1 MKAYISI
8 LRGINVGGARP
19 VKMEELVKVYRDL
32 GFSEVRTYIQS
43 GNVVFRGEDRPAR
56 ELAEEI
62 SGAIRMR
69 FALDVPVIVL
79 DKNKLEMIL
88 ADNPFLPGKESESD
102 KLHITLLAE
111 VPGESALKNLENV
124 NYLPDEFS
132 ARGRAVYLYCPD
144 GYGRTKLN
152 NGFFE
157 KKLKVEA
164 TTRNLRT
171 LNELLKMCI
180 I

>member
-1 MKAYISI
+1 MKTYISI

-43 GNVVFRGEDRPAR
+43 GNVVFRGDSRPAG
-56 ELAEEI
+56 ELAEQI
-62 SGAIRMR
+62 SGAIRTR
-69 FALDVPVIVL
+69 FALDVPVIIL
-79 DKNKLEMIL
+79 EKNELEMIL
-88 ADNPFLPGKESESD
+88 AGNPFLPGKVLESD

-111 VPGESALKNLENV
+111 LPGESALKILENV
-124 NYLPDEFS
+124 NYLPDEF
-132 ARGRAVYLYCPD
+132 AVRGRAVYLYCPN

-171 LNELLKMCI
+171 LNELFKMCI